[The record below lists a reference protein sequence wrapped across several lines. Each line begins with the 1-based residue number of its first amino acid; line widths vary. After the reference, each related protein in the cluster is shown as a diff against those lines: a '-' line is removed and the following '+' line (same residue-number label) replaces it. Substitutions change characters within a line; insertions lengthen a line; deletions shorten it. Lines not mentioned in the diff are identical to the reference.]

1 MLHVILQILAVIGVI
16 ILCILGISLLLIL
29 LVLFVPIRYRANGKR
44 EGEVMEFAAKATYLL
59 HMLTVKFVYPE
70 PGSVIVRLFG
80 IKIFD
85 SAKSKDKEGGD
96 VSPNT
101 DKVKDKQ
108 AEGATET
115 EGTIETE
122 ATAETEGNT
131 ETEATVE
138 TEGNTKT
145 ERIAETSKTTNTGV
159 QSGEKAEVVV
169 NTESTE
175 GQNSQNDENSQKEKK
190 SLIDKIQYTFNTIC
204 DKIRNIIAKIKGI
217 FSNISYY
224 KEVLTKTE
232 NKKLYGRLKD
242 RLLKVLKSIR
252 PRVIKAD
259 VRIGTGSP
267 DTTAYIYGIYGML
280 MPVLGK
286 NVKNINIDLDFE
298 NTVYEGEVFLKG
310 RITLFTILVQ
320 AVKVL
325 LDKQLHVFL
334 KQLKREE

>member
-16 ILCILGISLLLIL
+16 ILCILGLSLLLMAI
-29 LVLFVPIRYRANGKR
+29 VLFVPIRYRANGKR
-44 EGEVMEFAAKATYLL
+44 EGEVMEFAVKATYLL
-59 HMLTVKFVYPE
+59 HILTVKFAYPK

-85 SAKSKDKEGGD
+85 SAKSKDKEDGD
-96 VSPNT
+96 ISTNT
-101 DKVKDKQ
+101 DKAADNQV
-108 AEGATET
+108 EG
-115 EGTIETE
+115 
-122 ATAETEGNT
+122 TAETAENI
-131 ETEATVE
+131 EAE
-138 TEGNTKT
+138 ESTKT
-145 ERIAETSKTTNTGV
+145 EGKDESKELTEAGKTT
-159 QSGEKAEVVV
+159 KAEGRNEELTEVVEDMEG
-169 NTESTE
+169 TES
-175 GQNSQNDENSQKEKK
+175 QALQDELVSPKEKK

-204 DKIRNIIAKIKGI
+204 DKIKNIIAKIKGI

-252 PRVIKAD
+252 PRVIKAN

-280 MPVLGK
+280 MPILGK

>member
-16 ILCILGISLLLIL
+16 VLCILGLSLLLIL
-29 LVLFVPIRYRANGKR
+29 IVLFVPIRYRANGKR
-44 EGEVMEFAAKATYLL
+44 EGEVMEFALKAAYLL

-85 SAKSKDKEGGD
+85 SAKNKSKEDGE
-96 VSPNT
+96 VSATTEQAAGEP
-101 DKVKDKQ
+101 
-108 AEGATET
+108 AEGTAEAERPVKAERTTET
-115 EGTIETE
+115 ER
-122 ATAETEGNT
+122 
-131 ETEATVE
+131 TVE
-138 TEGNTKT
+138 TVKTAQTEETTKT
-145 ERIAETSKTTNTGV
+145 EETASKN
-159 QSGEKAEVVV
+159 
-169 NTESTE
+169 
-175 GQNSQNDENSQKEKK
+175 EKK

-224 KEVLTKTE
+224 KEVLTKPE

-280 MPVLGK
+280 MPILGK

>member
-16 ILCILGISLLLIL
+16 ILCILGLSLLLIL
-29 LVLFVPIRYRANGKR
+29 IVLFVPIRYRANGKR
-44 EGEVMEFAAKATYLL
+44 EGEVMEFAVKATYLL
-59 HMLTVKFVYPE
+59 HMLTVKFSYPE

-85 SAKSKDKEGGD
+85 SAKSKDKEGGE
-96 VSPNT
+96 VSATTERTTGEPEAGT
-101 DKVKDKQ
+101 
-108 AEGATET
+108 TET
-115 EGTIETE
+115 AGTAEPEGITGSE

-131 ETEATVE
+131 
-138 TEGNTKT
+138 KT
-145 ERIAETSKTTNTGV
+145 EENTERTAEPSQTTKAGV

-175 GQNSQNDENSQKEKK
+175 GQTSQNDETSQKEKK
-190 SLIDKIQYTFNTIC
+190 SLIDKIQYTFNTIY

-298 NTVYEGEVFLKG
+298 NTVYEGEVFFKG
-310 RITLFTILVQ
+310 RITIFTILVQ

>member
-16 ILCILGISLLLIL
+16 VLCILGLSLLLIL
-29 LVLFVPIRYRANGKR
+29 IVLFVPIRYRANGKR
-44 EGEVMEFAAKATYLL
+44 EGEVMEFAVKATYLL
-59 HMLTVKFVYPE
+59 HMLTVKFAYPE

-85 SAKSKDKEGGD
+85 SAKNKAKEDGEVSKAAQQVSGEPAENATQSEGNR
-96 VSPNT
+96 V
-101 DKVKDKQ
+101 
-108 AEGATET
+108 TESV
-115 EGTIETE
+115 
-122 ATAETEGNT
+122 AETEQAVENEQAAKTEQTGDVEWTGEAEKTARTEETT
-131 ETEATVE
+131 ETGDA
-138 TEGNTKT
+138 
-145 ERIAETSKTTNTGV
+145 A
-159 QSGEKAEVVV
+159 
-169 NTESTE
+169 
-175 GQNSQNDENSQKEKK
+175 SQNEKK

-204 DKIRNIIAKIKGI
+204 DKIKNIIAKIKGI

-280 MPVLGK
+280 MPILGK

-310 RITLFTILVQ
+310 RITIFTILVQ
-320 AVKVL
+320 ALKVL